1 MKKSKKPTQDQKEK
15 EENSEKT
22 EVNNTAEE
30 MVDMINNNRTLDME
44 GHHNKEIMVGMV
56 TINGVPVRSQIME
69 ITMDITMDITMEIT
83 MVVNKIETRVMTIL
97 YKNPNQLK

>member
-1 MKKSKKPTQDQKEK
+1 MKKSKKPTQDKKEK

-22 EVNNTAEE
+22 EINNTAEE

-69 ITMDITMDITMEIT
+69 ITMDITMEIT

>member
-69 ITMDITMDITMEIT
+69 ITMDITMEIT

>member
-1 MKKSKKPTQDQKEK
+1 LKKSKKPTQDQKEK

-69 ITMDITMDITMEIT
+69 ITMDITMEIT